1 MNKKYL
7 PNLNTLST
15 LIDRISVECVKK
27 AHFMNALDNNEVD
40 AETKG
45 SYQEKIRMQD
55 EIISLIR
62 EEMVGMLIDVFE
74 NKKYEYY
81 GENRTFN

>member
-1 MNKKYL
+1 MNKKYV

-40 AETKG
+40 GETKR

>member
-1 MNKKYL
+1 MDKKYV

-40 AETKG
+40 GKMKDL
-45 SYQEKIRMQD
+45 YQEKIRMQD
-55 EIISLIR
+55 EIISVIR
-62 EEMVGMLIDVFE
+62 EEMVGMLINIFE

>member
-1 MNKKYL
+1 MNKKYV

-27 AHFMNALDNNEVD
+27 AHFMNALDNNEVTD
-40 AETKG
+40 EMKS
-45 SYQEKIRMQD
+45 SYQEKVRMQD

-62 EEMVGMLIDVFE
+62 EEMVAMLVNIFE
-74 NKKYEYY
+74 DKKYEYY